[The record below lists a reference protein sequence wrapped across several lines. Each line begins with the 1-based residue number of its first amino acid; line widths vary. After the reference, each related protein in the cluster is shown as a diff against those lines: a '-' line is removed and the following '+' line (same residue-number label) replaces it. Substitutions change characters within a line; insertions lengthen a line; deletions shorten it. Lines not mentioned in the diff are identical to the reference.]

1 MPLEWLQ
8 EFLIVASAHLLAVM
22 SPGPD
27 FAMVLK
33 ASLTTTRREALT
45 LSLGIA
51 SGIMIH
57 VGYCLLGVAYFMQKS
72 PAVFHVVK
80 VLGGVYLIWMGIT
93 ALMSAF
99 RKSQLTGA
107 SPVSL
112 ARKKPKLHLLEAF
125 GQGFVTNVL
134 NPKATMFFLSLF
146 SQVVSPDSPT
156 WLKFVYGGEMTLVTF
171 LWFGSLSYLLTR
183 PGWHQKFVRTQRQIN
198 GVMGA
203 LLLGL
208 GLRVVVF

>member
-1 MPLEWLQ
+1 MPLDWLQ

-33 ASLTTTRREALT
+33 SSLSSTRREAIT
-45 LSLGIA
+45 LSMGIA
-51 SGIMIH
+51 AGIMIH
-57 VGYCLLGVAYFMQKS
+57 VTYCLLGVAYFMQKS

-80 VLGGVYLIWMGIT
+80 VLGGVYLIWIGIS
-93 ALMSAF
+93 ALLAAF

-107 SPVSL
+107 HPVSL
-112 ARKKPKLHLLEAF
+112 AKKGPRLHLLEAF

-146 SQVVSPDSPT
+146 SQVVSPESPT
-156 WLKFVYGGEMTLVTF
+156 WLKFLYGGEMTIATF
-171 LWFGSLSYLLTR
+171 IWFGSLSYLLTR
-183 PGWHQKFVRTQRQIN
+183 PGWHQKFMKTQRQIN
-198 GVMGA
+198 GVMGV

-208 GLRVVVF
+208 GLRVVLL